1 MHAHEENH
9 HHHRHSDQHS
19 AAIAIA
25 DSQSRARVSPGTQT
39 VRIQRR
45 LALDLGGALPEIEV
59 NWAEWGPSDRDARD
73 CPVVFVMPSMSHSAK
88 VTAADGSGW
97 WQGVVGAG
105 AHFGID
111 TTRFRVIAASPLG
124 APWGSTSPVTLSS
137 RTGRRF
143 RAHFPQLTPG
153 DQARAHALLLDH
165 LGIDRVHA
173 VVGGSMGGMQA
184 RKVNV
189 FEDQLFACHMSHS
202 ILSQKPDLY
211 HFFALHPTFS
221 SDS

>member
-1 MHAHEENH
+1 MHMHEDHGDQH
-9 HHHRHSDQHS
+9 HDHHS
-19 AAIAIA
+19 AAAAVAVA
-25 DSQSRARVSPGTQT
+25 DSQSRARISPGTQT

-59 NWAEWGPSDRDARD
+59 NWAEWGPPGPRDRD

-105 AHFGID
+105 AQFGID

-124 APWGSTSPVTLSS
+124 APWGSTSPVTLSA

-143 RAHFPQLTPG
+143 RAHFPQVQYDEMQSWHP
-153 DQARAHALLLDH
+153 ASSHALLGNQSFVSTLKK
-165 LGIDRVHA
+165 
-173 VVGGSMGGMQA
+173 QT
-184 RKVNV
+184 K
-189 FEDQLFACHMSHS
+189 
-202 ILSQKPDLY
+202 
-211 HFFALHPTFS
+211 
-221 SDS
+221 